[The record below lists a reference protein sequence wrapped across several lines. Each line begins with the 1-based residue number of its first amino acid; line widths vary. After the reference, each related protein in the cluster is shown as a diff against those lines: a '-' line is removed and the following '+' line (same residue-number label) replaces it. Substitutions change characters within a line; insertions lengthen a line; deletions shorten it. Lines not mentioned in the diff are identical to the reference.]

1 MVESGQLGDQVVGSL
16 VGLAAA
22 VLAIMLIALGS
33 WPRTA
38 SVAVILVLIFGV
50 VAVLAATGRLG
61 DIRYANIP
69 LIHPWPPSGY
79 YQNPFNPTDRG
90 DLVNASE
97 AAKVKGDLV
106 ADGQVE
112 LRAYQTSDG
121 SLLQGADSGNRLTK
135 LRSALDQNH
144 AAGVFE
150 DFKNQLTTVRVGK
163 LVDPNDSSVTWCVE
177 EIGTSRIT
185 VTQAADGSVLSQS
198 SIRFDD
204 KFWMRSVAG
213 RYQRRGDHA
222 RLTRDGAPPKDPSL
236 MA

>member
-1 MVESGQLGDQVVGSL
+1 MLTRPAGARGLHVREAVLGSWART
-16 VGLAAA
+16 GLAAA
-22 VLAIMLIALGS
+22 LVL
-33 WPRTA
+33 
-38 SVAVILVLIFGV
+38 VILGGI
-50 VAVLAATGRLG
+50 AVLGATGRLG
-61 DIRYANIP
+61 DLRYANIP
-69 LIHPWPPSGY
+69 VIHPWPPAGY
-79 YQNPFNPTDRG
+79 FQNPFNPADRG
-90 DLVNASE
+90 DLVNASD

-121 SLLQGADSGNRLTK
+121 SLLQGADTGNRLAK

-185 VTQAADGSVLSQS
+185 LTKAADGSVLQQF
-198 SIRFDD
+198 SISFDD
-204 KFWMRSVAG
+204 KFWMKSVGG
-213 RYQRRGDHA
+213 RYLITDAEVHSV
-222 RLTRDGAPPKDPSL
+222 TTSS
-236 MA
+236 

>member
-1 MVESGQLGDQVVGSL
+1 MLTRPAGARGLHVREAVLGSWART
-16 VGLAAA
+16 GLAAA
-22 VLAIMLIALGS
+22 LVL
-33 WPRTA
+33 
-38 SVAVILVLIFGV
+38 VILGGI
-50 VAVLAATGRLG
+50 AVLGATGRLG
-61 DIRYANIP
+61 DLRYANIP
-69 LIHPWPPSGY
+69 VIHPWPPAGY
-79 YQNPFNPTDRG
+79 FQNPFNPADRG
-90 DLVNASE
+90 DLVNASD

-121 SLLQGADSGNRLTK
+121 SLLSGADTGNRLAK

-185 VTQAADGSVLSQS
+185 LTKAADGSVLQQF
-198 SIRFDD
+198 SISFDD
-204 KFWMRSVAG
+204 KFWMKSVGG
-213 RYQRRGDHA
+213 RYLITDAEVHSV
-222 RLTRDGAPPKDPSL
+222 TTSS
-236 MA
+236 

>member
-1 MVESGQLGDQVVGSL
+1 MLTRPAGARGLHVREAVLGSWART
-16 VGLAAA
+16 GLAAA
-22 VLAIMLIALGS
+22 IV
-33 WPRTA
+33 
-38 SVAVILVLIFGV
+38 VVILGGI
-50 VAVLAATGRLG
+50 AVLGATGRLG
-61 DIRYANIP
+61 DLRYANIP
-69 LIHPWPPSGY
+69 VIHPWPPAGY

-97 AAKVKGDLV
+97 AAKVKSDLV

-121 SLLQGADSGNRLTK
+121 SLLQAADTGNRLAK

-163 LVDPNDSSVTWCVE
+163 LVDPNDSSVTWCIE

-185 VTQAADGSVLSQS
+185 LTKAADGSVLRQY

-204 KFWMRSVAG
+204 KFWMKSVGG
-213 RYQRRGDHA
+213 RYLITDAEVHSE
-222 RLTRDGAPPKDPSL
+222 TTSS
-236 MA
+236 